1 MRLVVDEQSSV
12 VTVDSVPLQ
21 YRAPFLETATVGL
34 FGEYN
39 KVFVLCSRDWLC
51 SHSLLRLIALFQR
64 GYFFYLLW
72 CCFFVYSFTIQQHYF
87 QRRDHDDF
95 GK

>member
-39 KVFVLCSRDWLC
+39 KVFVLCFRD
-51 SHSLLRLIALFQR
+51 
-64 GYFFYLLW
+64 
-72 CCFFVYSFTIQQHYF
+72 
-87 QRRDHDDF
+87 
-95 GK
+95 